1 MTILEKLKLTTAS
14 PREPLTPVSRK
25 RKRLLE
31 KLDKQILAAQAE
43 AREEE
48 FLDEVTRWVRCE
60 DTGDKQPVTMHRP
73 FKKWWWQNQ
82 HGAWMLS
89 LRDGNRL
96 IPLVKD
102 KPSVELG
109 ELQTLVPTLETL
121 REAIVAGELDAQLE
135 QLIAERKLPV
145 RKKPKQAA

>member
-1 MTILEKLKLTTAS
+1 MTILDKLKLTAAS
-14 PREPLTPVSRK
+14 PREPLTPLSRK
-25 RKRLLE
+25 RKRLLQ
-31 KLDKQILAAQAE
+31 KLDKQIQAAHAE
-43 AREEE
+43 ARDEE

-60 DTGDKQPVTMHRP
+60 DTGDKQPITMHRQ

-96 IPLVKD
+96 IPLSDD
-102 KPSVELG
+102 KSSVEIG
-109 ELQTLVPTLETL
+109 ELQALVSTLETL

-135 QLIAERKLPV
+135 QLISERKLPA

>member
-1 MTILEKLKLTTAS
+1 
-14 PREPLTPVSRK
+14 
-25 RKRLLE
+25 
-31 KLDKQILAAQAE
+31 
-43 AREEE
+43 
-48 FLDEVTRWVRCE
+48 
-60 DTGDKQPVTMHRP
+60 
-73 FKKWWWQNQ
+73 
-82 HGAWMLS
+82 MLS